1 MNKRQLL
8 DNMFTNAQRVF
19 VKPAEKARRLSQKM
33 EAPFCKCTIFQSYQ
47 RADSLNQRTLRH
59 YVPTVIVVYATGK
72 IVKYIKK
79 I

>member
-33 EAPFCKCTIFQSYQ
+33 EAPFANVLSFKAF
-47 RADSLNQRTLRH
+47 RERTR
-59 YVPTVIVVYATGK
+59 
-72 IVKYIKK
+72 
-79 I
+79 